1 MSTKIPKIKR
11 IAHIL
16 LFVRDPEVSA
26 RWYCDVLG
34 MQISARVLEGFY
46 TGSVFLTFGEY
57 DHDIAL
63 VPTKYEISHHR
74 EYEHIG
80 LEVDCAG
87 DIDGLR
93 RLYGKLLK
101 HNVEIHEVLDH
112 GVSKGVYFYDP
123 DGHELEV
130 FCQLTPAGE
139 EAIRHIGEVNAAA
152 DEIEFEPLT

>member
-1 MSTKIPKIKR
+1 MSTGIPRIKR
-11 IAHIL
+11 VAHIL
-16 LFVRDPEVSA
+16 LYVSDPEASA
-26 RWYCDVLG
+26 KWYCNVLG
-34 MQISARVLEGFY
+34 MQVSARVPDGPY
-46 TGSVFLTFGEY
+46 AGAVFLTFGEY

-63 VPTKYEISHHR
+63 LPSTGEITRHR

-87 DIDGLR
+87 DLDGLR
-93 RLYGKLLK
+93 RLYGKLLDHGVK
-101 HNVEIHEVLDH
+101 IHEVLDH

-139 EAIRHIGEVNAAA
+139 EAIKHLNAVNAAA
-152 DEIEFEPLT
+152 DEIEFEPLR